1 MINGLRPPLLSQTLP
16 IWDFLQAVTRQLSIT
31 IRGAWYTTWWAKLL
45 WIVLLLG
52 TVWYGWKYRKTLRNM
67 FKKTKQ
73 DDLNVLID
81 DSETPADDEIE
92 EAVLMDDEEK

>member
-1 MINGLRPPLLSQTLP
+1 
-16 IWDFLQAVTRQLSIT
+16 
-31 IRGAWYTTWWAKLL
+31 
-45 WIVLLLG
+45 
-52 TVWYGWKYRKTLRNM
+52 M